1 MNQKICCI
9 CLLFLLAFTSALI
22 PRQKA
27 PDWRAVGVIDGE
39 SKEISLEDYSGKYLV
54 MLFYPFDFT
63 YVCPTEL
70 IAFSEEYQKFKDL
83 SAEVVAISVDS
94 HFTHLAWM
102 KTPRNQGGV
111 GNLRYPLLSDLTKE
125 IGESYNVLVQDKEDE
140 LFGAHLRGLFII
152 DGDKTIRSIQIN
164 DAPVGR
170 SVHETLRL
178 IEAFQYTDQHGE
190 VCPANWKKGDKTI
203 VPDQEKK
210 SSYFS
215 EVYREEL

>member
-1 MNQKICCI
+1 M
-9 CLLFLLAFTSALI
+9 
-22 PRQKA
+22 
-27 PDWRAVGVIDGE
+27 
-39 SKEISLEDYSGKYLV
+39 KEYEGKYLV

-70 IAFSEEYQKFKDL
+70 IAFSDEYDKFKEL
-83 SAEVVAISVDS
+83 NAEVVALSVDS

-111 GNLRYPLLSDLTKE
+111 GNLNFPLLSDLTKK
-125 IGESYNVLVQDKEDE
+125 IGRDYGVLVENENDE

-152 DGDKTIRSIQIN
+152 DGTKTIRSIQIN

-170 SVHETLRL
+170 SVSETLRL
-178 IEAFQYTDQHGE
+178 IEAFQYTDERGE

-203 VPDQEKK
+203 IPDQEKK
-210 SSYFS
+210 TSYFS
-215 EVYREEL
+215 EVYESDL